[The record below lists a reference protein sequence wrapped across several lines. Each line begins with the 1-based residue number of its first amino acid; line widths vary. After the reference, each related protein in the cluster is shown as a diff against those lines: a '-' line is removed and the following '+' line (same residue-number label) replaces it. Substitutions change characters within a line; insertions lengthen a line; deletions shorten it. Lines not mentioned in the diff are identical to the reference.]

1 MATAKK
7 HGNQYRVVAYLGEVD
22 GKKQYKSF
30 SAPTKAEAE
39 KMANDYKQKYR
50 NALSR
55 SDAFIDY
62 ARASNNSKTNILSPA
77 TIRKYNSML
86 RTLDDKYRWFTSKQ
100 IGKITK
106 QDVQILVNEL
116 SAVNAPKTV
125 RVYYGYINSFLS
137 FEGVNLPRIEPN
149 SVDIPTKD
157 EIEKLKAVTKGTCM
171 EIPVLLG
178 AECMMRRGEICALT
192 MDDIDFQNN
201 TININK
207 NMVMD
212 NNSKWIIKTPKTVYS
227 TRTIKVPAHVLD
239 LIRQQGYVTK
249 CNPNKITGYF
259 AKYCEKAK
267 ISSYHFHCLRHYC
280 ASVFHFLNIPMS
292 YTQEYGGWGN
302 DGKTLQKIYQ
312 HTLRDESADMYGKA
326 IAYFS
331 KG

>member
-7 HGNQYRVVAYLGEVD
+7 HGNQYRVIAYLGKID

-39 KMANDYKQKYR
+39 RLAAEYKQKHK
-50 NALSR
+50 ATLTLT
-55 SDAFIDY
+55 DPFVEY
-62 ARASNNSKTNILSPA
+62 ARASNNSKDNILSPA

-137 FEGVNLPRIEPN
+137 FEGINLPRIEPK
-149 SVDIPTKD
+149 SVDIPTKE
-157 EIEKLKAVTKGTCM
+157 EIEKIKAVTKGTCM

-201 TININK
+201 TITINK

-212 NNSKWIIKTPKTVYS
+212 DNSKWIIKTPKTVYS
-227 TRTIKVPAHVLD
+227 NRTIKVPAHVLD

-249 CNPNKITGYF
+249 SNPNKITGYF
-259 AKYCEKAK
+259 AKYCERAK
-267 ISSYHFHCLRHYC
+267 IPPYRFHALRHYC

-302 DGKTLQKIYQ
+302 DGKTLLKIYQ
-312 HTLRDESADMYGKA
+312 HTLRDESDDVYGKA
-326 IAYFS
+326 IDYFS

>member
-39 KMANDYKQKYR
+39 KMANDYKQRYR

-55 SDAFIDY
+55 SDAFVDY

-149 SVDIPTKD
+149 SVDIPTKE

-192 MDDIDFQNN
+192 MDDIDF
-201 TININK
+201 
-207 NMVMD
+207 
-212 NNSKWIIKTPKTVYS
+212 
-227 TRTIKVPAHVLD
+227 
-239 LIRQQGYVTK
+239 
-249 CNPNKITGYF
+249 
-259 AKYCEKAK
+259 
-267 ISSYHFHCLRHYC
+267 
-280 ASVFHFLNIPMS
+280 
-292 YTQEYGGWGN
+292 
-302 DGKTLQKIYQ
+302 
-312 HTLRDESADMYGKA
+312 
-326 IAYFS
+326 
-331 KG
+331 